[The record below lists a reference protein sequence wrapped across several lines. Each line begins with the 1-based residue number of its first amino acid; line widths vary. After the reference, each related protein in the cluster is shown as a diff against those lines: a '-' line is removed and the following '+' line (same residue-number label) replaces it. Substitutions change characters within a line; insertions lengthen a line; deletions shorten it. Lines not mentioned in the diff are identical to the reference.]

1 MKQLLK
7 QIDKL
12 TEQIESGIYTKEQ
25 AMYKI
30 RSMKGL
36 ILDKY
41 DEDTDNYN
49 TCLYPLLDAYNAA
62 QNL

>member
-1 MKQLLK
+1 MKSIIK

-12 TEQIESGIYTKEQ
+12 TEQIESGIYTKEE

-41 DEDTDNYN
+41 DEGTDNY
-49 TCLYPLLDAYNAA
+49 TICIYPLLDAHNAA
-62 QNL
+62 QSL